1 MVYSFFF
8 SFLFFLSTQS
18 IDQNTLLAIKL
29 TLFLSFFSFFFLM
42 NKKFYSNKWEKD
54 DKNKT
59 KTHSYAANSTRRTP
73 AQPKREKQ
81 TSETTSLQLRNI
93 ERKTESGNL
102 QKLLKTVFCFFFW
115 DNSIVTISGV
125 GGIWTL
131 VLFIE
136 ETGNASYNALGY
148 SKVKTVLNWSF

>member
-1 MVYSFFF
+1 
-8 SFLFFLSTQS
+8 
-18 IDQNTLLAIKL
+18 
-29 TLFLSFFSFFFLM
+29 M

-59 KTHSYAANSTRRTP
+59 KTHSYAANSTHRTP

-93 ERKTESGNL
+93 ERKTESYFISKAEAGNL
-102 QKLLKTVFCFFFW
+102 QKLLKSVFCFFFL

-125 GGIWTL
+125 GGIRTL
-131 VLFIE
+131 VLFIGK
-136 ETGNASYNALGY
+136 TGNATKLQCSWLLKSQNCLQLIFLTLFLANNLYLI
-148 SKVKTVLNWSF
+148 SCRTVLFLSFFGFPA